1 MKNVIWKPTGEY
13 KTKSNIKR
21 FMRKHKVKTYDEL
34 IKRSIENIE
43 WFWDA
48 ALKDLNVEW
57 YEPYTKTLDASQGF
71 PWAKWFIGG
80 KLNIVHNCLDRHALS
95 WRRNKL
101 AVIWEGDDG
110 AVRNVSYWQLHNE
123 VNQLA
128 NALKSLGIRKGDTV
142 GIYMPMVPEIV
153 TVLMACLKLGA
164 VAIPVFSGFGATALA
179 TRLADAE
186 AKLLFTADGSSRRGK
201 RVEIKK
207 EADKAVEMAPTVKN
221 VITLRR
227 TGIDVSWTEGRDIWW
242 HDLVPK
248 QSIRCETEKLDAE
261 HNSMIIYTSGTT
273 GKPKGTVHT
282 HAGCMA
288 QMTKELGYYFDVK
301 EEDTFFWVTDIGWMM
316 GPWEIIGVQN
326 FGGTYVIFEGAP
338 DYPQPDRL
346 WDMCERHGVTILGI
360 SPTAI
365 RLLMR
370 SGVEWVKKHDLS
382 KLRIL
387 GSTGEPWDPESYQW
401 FFEHVGGKRCPIINI
416 SGGTEIVGCLLSPL
430 PITALK
436 PCTLRGPGLAMDID
450 VYDDDGNPIRGGI
463 GHLVCKQP
471 APSMTKGFLKDPDRY
486 IATYFSTY
494 SDVWY
499 HGDWAHVDEDGFWF
513 LHGRA
518 DDTIKV
524 SGRRTGPAEI
534 EAALIEHPAVSEAA
548 AIGVPHEIK
557 GENVVCFVVLHSS
570 YQPSE
575 ELRAELKE
583 HVVKVM
589 GKTLRPE
596 DLRFVKALPK
606 TRSAKILRGVIRKKW
621 LGQEVGDIASVENPD
636 AIEEIAHAL

>member
-1 MKNVIWKPTGEY
+1 MKNIIWKPYGDY

-21 FMRKHKVKTYDEL
+21 FMRKHKIKDYDEL
-34 IKRSIENIE
+34 IKKSIADTE

-48 ALKDLNVEW
+48 ALKDLGVEW
-57 YEPYTKTLDASQGF
+57 YEPYTKVLDASAGF

-80 KLNIVHNCLDRHALS
+80 KMNIVHNCLDRHALG

-101 AVIWEGDDG
+101 AVIWEADDG
-110 AVRNVSYWQLHNE
+110 SVRTVSYWQLYNE
-123 VNQLA
+123 VNRLA
-128 NALKSLGIRKGDTV
+128 NALKSLGIKKGDAV

-153 TVLMACLKLGA
+153 TVLMGCLKIGA

-179 TRLADAE
+179 TRLGDAE
-186 AKLLFTADGSSRRGK
+186 AKVLFTADGSARRGK
-201 RVEIKK
+201 LVQIKR
-207 EADKAVEMAPTVKN
+207 EADKAVAMTPSIKSVVVLKRMG
-221 VITLRR
+221 VD
-227 TGIDVSWTEGRDIWW
+227 IDFKEGRDIWW

-248 QSIRCETEKLDAE
+248 QSSQCETEKLDAE
-261 HNSMIIYTSGTT
+261 DYSLIIYTSGTT

-288 QMTKELGYYFDVK
+288 QMAKELGYYFDVK

-326 FGGTYVIFEGAP
+326 FGGTYLIFEGAP

-346 WDMCERHGVTILGI
+346 WDVCERHGVTILGI

-370 SGVEWVKKHDLS
+370 SGVDWVKKHDLS
-382 KLRIL
+382 KIRIL

-416 SGGTEIVGCLLSPL
+416 SGGTEIVGCLMAPL
-430 PITALK
+430 PIASLK

-450 VYDDDGNPIRGGI
+450 VYDEDGKPIRGGI
-463 GHLVCKQP
+463 GHLVCKKP

-486 IATYFSTY
+486 ISTYFSRWPNI
-494 SDVWY
+494 WY
-499 HGDWAHVDEDGFWF
+499 HGDWAHVDEDGYWF

-557 GENVVCFVVLHSS
+557 GEGVVCFVVLHPAH
-570 YQPSE
+570 QPSE
-575 ELRAELKE
+575 ELRNELKE
-583 HVVKVM
+583 QVVKIM

-596 DLRFVKALPK
+596 DLRFVTALPK
-606 TRSAKILRGVIRKKW
+606 TRSAKIVRGVIRKKW
-621 LGQEVGDIASVENPD
+621 LGQDVGDIASVENTD
-636 AIEEIAHAL
+636 AIEEIARAK